1 MLATPAL
8 PGVSGTVPARS
19 SVGTRINASASG
31 WWSEK
36 AEASAAAAPRRAR
49 RPVTTQPA
57 ARSGHLGPV
66 RATTASTATAAGID
80 AQSGI
85 PVPAAANGSSGACAS
100 VRSEASPAAA
110 AARVLA
116 RLSPGTAEARR
127 PSRRASPAR
136 AGRSVLASEP
146 AA

>member
-19 SVGTRINASASG
+19 SVGTRISASASG

-36 AEASAAAAPRRAR
+36 AEASAAAAPSLAR
-49 RPVTTQPA
+49 RPVTIQPA
-57 ARSGHLGPV
+57 ARSGHFGRV
-66 RATTASTATAAGID
+66 RATIASTATAVGID

-85 PVPAAANGSSGACAS
+85 PVPDAAKGSKGACAM
-100 VRSEASPAAA
+100 VRSEASPAVA

-116 RLSPGTAEARR
+116 RPSPGTAEARR
-127 PSRRASPAR
+127 PSRSASPAR
-136 AGRSVLASEP
+136 AGRTVFASEP